1 MMRLLDTNILSEVI
15 RPRPNPQVISR
26 LLEQPG
32 NTLFASELSR
42 FELRRGACLRDDP
55 DPLWRA
61 ITEQI
66 LPLVNWLP
74 MSESVSFGAG
84 TLSARLQRNGQE
96 IGIVDSLLAATALT
110 HGLVMVTRNVRH
122 FERVEDLVVEN
133 WFDLQ

>member
-15 RPRPNPQVISR
+15 RPRPNPHVISK
-26 LLEQPG
+26 LLKQPG

-42 FELRRGACLRDDP
+42 FELRRGACLLDDP

-61 ITEQI
+61 IAEQI
-66 LPLVNWLP
+66 LPLVHWLP
-74 MSESVSFGAG
+74 MSEAVSFGAG

-96 IGIVDSLLAATALT
+96 IGIVDSLLAATALA
-110 HGLVMVTRNVRH
+110 HNLVMVTRNVRH
-122 FERVEDLVVEN
+122 FERVESLTIEN